1 MLVLPCLVSSPW
13 KPELRSEPPCAVAVA
28 TSLPLYGALLRM
40 PPLLGK
46 EAGEALCR
54 CCERMPDRAIQGG
67 GGVSASCP
75 ADGAADG
82 VCGQNGARPR
92 HASNEL
98 LCERWRAVSVCNVST
113 FSSSAYGRLV
123 VTLAC
128 AALFSRRGDVARQV
142 RLEALS
148 SSGGRDGQC
157 GTRQRRRQPPKV

>member
-1 MLVLPCLVSSPW
+1 MGRYSECLRFWEKKQTGLCADAVS
-13 KPELRSEPPCAVAVA
+13 ECQI
-28 TSLPLYGALLRM
+28 
-40 PPLLGK
+40 
-46 EAGEALCR
+46 
-54 CCERMPDRAIQGG
+54 ERYRAEGV
-67 GGVSASCP
+67 VSASCP

-92 HASNEL
+92 YASNEL
-98 LCERWRAVSVCNVST
+98 LCERGRAVSVCNVST

-128 AALFSRRGDVARQV
+128 AVLFSRRGDVAQQV

-148 SSGGRDGQC
+148 ASGGRDGQC

>member
-1 MLVLPCLVSSPW
+1 
-13 KPELRSEPPCAVAVA
+13 
-28 TSLPLYGALLRM
+28 
-40 PPLLGK
+40 
-46 EAGEALCR
+46 
-54 CCERMPDRAIQGG
+54 MPDRAIQGEAS
-67 GGVSASCP
+67 VSASCP

-92 HASNEL
+92 YASNEL
-98 LCERWRAVSVCNVST
+98 LCERGRAVSVCNVST
-113 FSSSAYGRLV
+113 FSSSAYVRLA